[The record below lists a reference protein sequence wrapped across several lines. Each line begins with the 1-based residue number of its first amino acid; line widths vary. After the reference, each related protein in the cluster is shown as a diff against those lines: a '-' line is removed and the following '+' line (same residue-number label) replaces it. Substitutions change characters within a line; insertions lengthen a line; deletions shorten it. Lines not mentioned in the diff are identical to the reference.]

1 MSEGG
6 LPPAG
11 GAGAALKPVQKLG
24 LALSGSV
31 DPTPFLKRV
40 KAEADRLGIEL
51 WVEQETI
58 DRAQGGEDYRP
69 LTVQVPIDAM
79 LVLGGDGTLLRVGRT
94 LVGRS
99 VPMMGV
105 NLGNLGF
112 LTGAGPSEVIDAVGW
127 LARGEFT
134 VEERTTLEGT
144 FPDLPDQA
152 PLVALNDIVLHKS
165 GTHRIVRLRLR
176 VGPEGREED
185 LGGFSGDGVIVASP
199 TGSTAYNL
207 SAGGPIVAPSVD
219 CFTVTP
225 IAAHTLSARP
235 LVFAGKDSVV
245 IVPAEPD
252 PNLMVTVD
260 GVDTMQINGVHGIRV
275 GKGEGTLLLA
285 RPENRGW
292 VETLRRK
299 LQWAARPVG
308 DAYDD
313 FDDSTTSGH

>member
-1 MSEGG
+1 MTSGG
-6 LPPAG
+6 STPPEPR
-11 GAGAALKPVQKLG
+11 AGAAQKPVRTLG
-24 LALSGSV
+24 LALTTSV

-40 KAEADRLGIEL
+40 AAEAERLGVEL
-51 WVEQETI
+51 WVEPETLE
-58 DRAQGGEDYRP
+58 RVTGSSGAAYRE
-69 LTVQVPIDAM
+69 LTAATPIDAM
-79 LVLGGDGTLLRVGRT
+79 LVLGGDGTLLRIGRT
-94 LVGRS
+94 LVGRT
-99 VPMMGV
+99 VPMLGV

-112 LTGAGPSEVIDAVGW
+112 LTGAGSSEVVAAVGW
-127 LARGEFT
+127 LARGEFG

-152 PLVALNDIVLHKS
+152 PLVALNDIVIHKS

-176 VGPEGREED
+176 VGPEGSEED
-185 LGGFSGDGVIVASP
+185 LGGFSGDGVIVSSP

-235 LVFAGKDSVV
+235 LVFAGHDSVV
-245 IVPAEPD
+245 IAPTEHD

-260 GVDTMQINGVHGIRV
+260 GVDARSLEGTRGMRV
-275 GKGEGTLLLA
+275 GKGAGTVWIA
-285 RPENRGW
+285 RPLNRGW

-299 LQWAARPVG
+299 LQWAARPIG
-308 DAYDD
+308 DS
-313 FDDSTTSGH
+313 DDSPEAY